1 MRAPRVTL
9 DTTAYAHLRR
19 GHLTVT
25 DSVAHAELVY
35 LPSIVLGELEAGF
48 LLGRRTAENR
58 MALAE
63 FLDEP
68 FVSVIPVD
76 QQVAQVYGQLFSDLR
91 RSGRPIPVNDIWIA
105 AATIAVGAHLLTFDR
120 DFDNLERLGHT
131 CFDR

>member
-1 MRAPRVTL
+1 VTL

-19 GHLTVT
+19 GHLGVT
-25 DSVAHAELVY
+25 DSVARAELVY

-58 MALAE
+58 TALAE

-91 RSGRPIPVNDIWIA
+91 RTGRPIPVNDIWIA

-131 CFDR
+131 CFDV